1 MLQSGPKFTLM
12 SHLISRL
19 NRCAPRVQLSMSTR
33 RFVHSSISVRGGQQ
47 AVGQG
52 QGQGQEQS
60 SASERANP
68 APSTQEK
75 ADSPALDSSIEIET
89 VAARASANAS
99 PNVQPLLFSQTRAVQ
114 WSAAKTFRR
123 APNPDRPWYQGYV
136 ISFSYAP
143 HSIPY
148 SSLLLSALLF
158 PSLIATV
165 ILFDVV
171 ILVFVCLIRVMSTLY
186 CIELVFN

>member
-1 MLQSGPKFTLM
+1 MEMLQSCPKFTLI

-47 AVGQG
+47 AVG

-89 VAARASANAS
+89 VAARASANANAS

-148 SSLLLSALLF
+148 SSLLLSASF
-158 PSLIATV
+158 VSFSYRNRNSL
-165 ILFDVV
+165 
-171 ILVFVCLIRVMSTLY
+171 
-186 CIELVFN
+186 